1 MKRLSSLYLFFGAE
15 IVMAAS
21 MGINESIF
29 NNYLSDTFQMTA
41 EARGG
46 LEFPRELPGFLV
58 VVFAGIL
65 GALSLTR
72 MGALAAVVFAAGTAG
87 LGLAGNSYAFMVAAM
102 LVGSMGMHLIQ
113 PISHS
118 LTIAMSEENRR
129 GFRLGQLGGMR
140 TLGTVLGTGV
150 IWLSFSDEAPQ
161 YLPGFLCAAGG
172 GVVAAA
178 IYSRL
183 KVSGVHYRRS
193 FFVMRRKFWLYY
205 VLEFLFGAR
214 KQIFITFGPWV
225 LIHVY
230 GLSPGDIAFLLMLAS
245 GIGLVFKPVAGWAMD
260 EWGERVVMVGDGLT
274 LTLVCLGY
282 GFAGLFPGDPRVALL
297 IAGTCFILDNLLF
310 ALGTGRT
317 VYVSRLA
324 SDPDELTGTLSLGV
338 TVNHIASMVIPF
350 WAGLMWKELGF
361 QIVFAAAGAL
371 AMLVAGFSW
380 LVPGKGARV
389 PIMGGNASALEG

>member
-1 MKRLSSLYLFFGAE
+1 
-15 IVMAAS
+15 
-21 MGINESIF
+21 
-29 NNYLSDTFQMTA
+29 
-41 EARGG
+41 
-46 LEFPRELPGFLV
+46 
-58 VVFAGIL
+58 
-65 GALSLTR
+65 
-72 MGALAAVVFAAGTAG
+72 
-87 LGLAGNSYAFMVAAM
+87 
-102 LVGSMGMHLIQ
+102 
-113 PISHS
+113 
-118 LTIAMSEENRR
+118 MSEENRR

-282 GFAGLFPGDPRVALL
+282 GFAGLFPGGPRVALL

-338 TVNHIASMVIPF
+338 TVNHIGGIDPVLGRAHVEGIGVSDRLRGCGS
-350 WAGLMWKELGF
+350 AGD
-361 QIVFAAAGAL
+361 AGGGI
-371 AMLVAGFSW
+371 LVACAR
-380 LVPGKGARV
+380 KRGARADH
-389 PIMGGNASALEG
+389 GGQSIRPGRIARQARTVGVAVRKWIGDGVV